1 MREKRASGNIGA
13 PPGRGRA
20 IWRWLG
26 RVAISLLVLIIALG
40 VFIAYRLWGP
50 VVTGG
55 ELAGLSKDNTQGP
68 ADAPVRVVEFSDFGC
83 PACRRWHRSGIRQQ
97 VLAIFGDDVSF
108 TYRHFPVIS
117 EYGADAAIAAQ
128 CAGRQGAFWAYHDY
142 LFEEAA
148 GFTERELA
156 GYAEQLG
163 LDRRAFEEC
172 TRSEDIREYVDR
184 DKRSA
189 LREGALG
196 TPAFFV
202 NGKLVYDPTLDE
214 LKSLIDQLL

>member
-1 MREKRASGNIGA
+1 MIGKNASGDIGA
-13 PPGRGRA
+13 PPTRGRA

-26 RVAISLLVLIIALG
+26 RIAILLLVLVVALG
-40 VFIAYRLWGP
+40 VFIGYRLWGP
-50 VVTGG
+50 VVPGG
-55 ELAGLSKDNTQGP
+55 ELAGLSEDNTQGP
-68 ADAPVRVVEFSDFGC
+68 ADARVRIVEFSDFGC

-97 VLAIFGDDVSF
+97 IMAMFGDDVSF

-117 EYGADAAIAAQ
+117 EYGVDAAIAAQ
-128 CAGRQGAFWAYHDY
+128 CAGRQGAFWGYHDY
-142 LFEEAA
+142 LFEQAA
-148 GFTERELA
+148 GFTEQELA

-184 DKRSA
+184 DQRSA

-202 NGKLVYDPTLDE
+202 NGRLVYDPTLDE
-214 LKSLIDQLL
+214 LRSLIEQLL